1 MWGLSFVVD
10 LDFYFY
16 NPLFRTR
23 VFHCFH
29 IHALQYFI
37 GAQIAVYNVSYY
49 VRVSSCSFVG
59 ANHGVY
65 HTYSVRSSFSIYFYS
80 CRFFTA
86 VGHVFLHSLFSSR

>member
-23 VFHCFH
+23 VFHRFH
-29 IHALQYFI
+29 MMLLQYFI
-37 GAQIAVYNVSYY
+37 GAQVAVYNVSYY
-49 VRVSSCSFVG
+49 VRVSSGSFVG

-65 HTYSVRSSFSIYFYS
+65 HTYSVRSSLSFIRYFFIV
-80 CRFFTA
+80 R
-86 VGHVFLHSLFSSR
+86 VVSLPR